1 MLNIIF
7 YGTPDFAKICLEELH
22 NLDFVNISYV
32 ITQPDKKAGRGQKL
46 KASPVKE
53 FALKNN
59 LEVLQPVKPTKEA
72 DELIEKFNKKAPIDI
87 AVVVAYGH
95 ILPLKLLNYPKSDS
109 INVHASLLPRW
120 RGAAPIQRAIIAG
133 DTESGSCLMKMEK
146 GLDTGPVY
154 AMGKVAIEKNHNA
167 EDLHDNLAKISS
179 KLLRDNLEDIANGKL
194 KAIAQN
200 NENVTYAHKITN
212 EETQIDWNDKGINI
226 INKIRGFSPFP
237 GAYCKLNNKRLK
249 IFKAIILETGTYK
262 ITGLAK
268 EFAPDKLVFY
278 CKDSAIEI
286 LELQIEGKKRMPVDI
301 FLKGFNF

>member
-22 NLDFVNISYV
+22 SLDFVNIAYV

-59 LEVLQPVKPTKEA
+59 LEVLQPIKPTKEA
-72 DELIEKFNKKAPIDI
+72 DDLIEKFNKKAPIDI

-120 RGAAPIQRAIIAG
+120 RGAAPIQRAILAG

-154 AMGKVAIEKNHNA
+154 AMEKIEIKKQDNA
-167 EDLHDNLAKISS
+167 QDLHDNLAKISAR
-179 KLLRDNLEDIANGKL
+179 LLRENLEDIASGKIN
-194 KAIAQN
+194 AVAQN

-212 EETQIDWNDKGINI
+212 EETEIDWNDQGINI
-226 INKIRGFSPFP
+226 LNKIRGFSPFP
-237 GAYCKLNNKRLK
+237 GAYCKLNHKRLK
-249 IFKAIILETGTYK
+249 IFKALILETDNYQT
-262 ITGLAK
+262 TGLTK
-268 EFAPDKLVFY
+268 DFGPDKLVFY
-278 CKDSAIEI
+278 SKDSAIEI
-286 LELQIEGKKRMPVDI
+286 LELQLEGKKRMPVDI